1 MKSRKLIF
9 AFVFFVLGFLL
20 TFSYQY
26 TKSKNEVTQ
35 LSEKEWEQDYYYR
48 QQLIELEDKNKQLR
62 NELANIRQEIQT
74 QEQELAN
81 EADVLKDL
89 VDQKLNLQK
98 LVGELSVS
106 GDGVAVTLSDSSYI
120 PEEEHANQYIVHDRH
135 IHQVVNELYSA
146 GAKAIA
152 INGQRIYR
160 HSSISCVGPV
170 ISIDGNNF
178 PAPFVITAIGDQHT
192 LEVSLN
198 LQNGVVDNL
207 VQDNVEVKLEKKS
220 NIEML
225 ARET

>member
-35 LSEKEWEQDYYYR
+35 LSEKDWEQDYYYR

-106 GDGVAVTLSDSSYI
+106 GDG
-120 PEEEHANQYIVHDRH
+120 
-135 IHQVVNELYSA
+135 
-146 GAKAIA
+146 G
-152 INGQRIYR
+152 
-160 HSSISCVGPV
+160 
-170 ISIDGNNF
+170 
-178 PAPFVITAIGDQHT
+178 
-192 LEVSLN
+192 
-198 LQNGVVDNL
+198 
-207 VQDNVEVKLEKKS
+207 
-220 NIEML
+220 
-225 ARET
+225 